1 MKALLITRDSDLHAE
16 IASQGAARV
25 PPLNLGA
32 TRSSMRD
39 ALDRLIPDA
48 PALVIIDASAFDASE
63 ADMLERLSKHY
74 PGASFMLLT
83 REHQQDLLIRAM
95 RAGVREVL
103 QLPLIHRAF
112 HEAMDRIAATAGL
125 TSLRDG
131 KVLAF
136 ISCKGGS
143 GATFISTNFSYALAT
158 LADKKVLLIDLHGQ
172 FGDATLY
179 VSDQRAAMTLS
190 DVCSQIARIDGPFLE
205 SCLVHVTAGFG
216 ILAAAD
222 DPAHAVELKSEH
234 MDAILRVARQHFD
247 YIVLDVGRQID
258 AISLRA
264 LDSADAIYPILQ
276 LGLPDI
282 RDGRRL
288 LDIFRSLGYPIEN
301 TRLIVN
307 RYEKGGK
314 LRLQD
319 LQAALGV
326 AVLHTIPNDYMAA
339 TDSVNQGVPVLQLSR
354 SSAVARSLI
363 ELVEL
368 VASRRV
374 TENKGLFDRIFG
386 RGDSDQ

>member
-1 MKALLITRDSDLHAE
+1 MKALLITRDLALHAE

-25 PPLNLGA
+25 PPLTLGT

-39 ALDRLIPDA
+39 ALDRPVADM
-48 PALVIIDASAFDASE
+48 PALVIVDASDIEPAE
-63 ADMLERLSKHY
+63 ADNLERLAKHY
-74 PGASFMLLT
+74 PEACFMLLT
-83 REHQQDLLIRAM
+83 RAHQEEMLIRAM

-103 QLPLIHRAF
+103 QLPLVHRAF
-112 HEAMDRIAATAGL
+112 HEAIDRTAAASGV
-125 TSLRDG
+125 TSIREG

-143 GATFISTNFSYALAT
+143 GATFISTNFAYALAT

-179 VSDQRAAMTLS
+179 VSDQRPAMTLS
-190 DVCSQIARIDGPFLE
+190 DVCSQISRIDGAFLE
-205 SCLVHVTAGFG
+205 SCLVHVTPGFG

-222 DPAHAVELKSEH
+222 DPAHSVDQKPEH
-234 MDAILRVARQHFD
+234 MDAIMRVARQMYD

-264 LDSADAIYPILQ
+264 LDCADAIYPILQ

-288 LDIFRSLGYPIEN
+288 LDIFRSLGYPIDN

-319 LQAALGV
+319 LQSALG
-326 AVLHTIPNDYMAA
+326 AEILQTIPNDYATV
-339 TDSVNQGVPVLQLSR
+339 TDSVNQGVPVLRLSR
-354 SSAVARSLI
+354 AAPVSRSMA
-363 ELVEL
+363 ELVEA
-368 VASRRV
+368 VTSRRV
-374 TENKGLFDRIFG
+374 PENKGLFDRLFG
-386 RGDSDQ
+386 RGDSEQ

>member
-1 MKALLITRDSDLHAE
+1 MKALLITRDSALHAE

-25 PPLNLGA
+25 PPLNLAA
-32 TRSSMRD
+32 TRASMRD
-39 ALDRLIPDA
+39 ALDRPVPDA
-48 PALVIIDASAFDASE
+48 PALVIVDASDFEPSE
-63 ADMLERLSKHY
+63 ADMLERLTKHY
-74 PGASFMLLT
+74 PDASFMLLT
-83 REHQQDLLIRAM
+83 HEHQQDLLIRAM

-103 QLPLIHRAF
+103 QLPLVHRAF
-112 HEAMDRIAATAGL
+112 HEAMDRIAAVAGE
-125 TSLRDG
+125 TSMRDG

-143 GATFISTNFSYALAT
+143 GATFISTNFAYALAT

-179 VSDQRAAMTLS
+179 VSDQRPAMTLS
-190 DVCSQIARIDGPFLE
+190 DVCSQIARVDGAFLE
-205 SCLVHVTAGFG
+205 SCLVHVTGGFG

-222 DPAHAVELKSEH
+222 DPAHAIELKAEH
-234 MDAILRVARQHFD
+234 MDAILRVARQHYD

-264 LDSADAIYPILQ
+264 LDSADGIYPVLQ

-288 LDIFRSLGYPIEN
+288 LDIFRSLGYPLEN
-301 TRLIVN
+301 TRLVVN

-319 LQAALGV
+319 LQSALGAEIV
-326 AVLHTIPNDYMAA
+326 HTIPNDYIAV
-339 TDSVNQGVPVLQLSR
+339 TDSVNQGVPVLRLSR
-354 SSAVARSLI
+354 SSPVARSMA
-363 ELVEL
+363 ELVETIT
-368 VASRRV
+368 ARRV
-374 TENKGLFDRIFG
+374 PENKGLFDRLFG
-386 RGDSDQ
+386 RGDGEP

>member
-1 MKALLITRDSDLHAE
+1 MKALLITRDNALHAE

-25 PPLNLGA
+25 PPLNLA
-32 TRSSMRD
+32 SIRLNMRD
-39 ALDRLIPDA
+39 ALDRLVPEA
-48 PALVIIDASAFDASE
+48 PVLAIIDASDFEPSD

-74 PGASFMLLT
+74 PEANLMLLT
-83 REHQQDLLIRAM
+83 GEHQQDLLIRAM

-112 HEAMDRIAATAGL
+112 HEAMDRIATAVGM
-125 TSLRDG
+125 TSVREG

-143 GATFISTNFSYALAT
+143 GATFISTNFGYALAT

-179 VSDQRAAMTLS
+179 VSDQRPAMTLS
-190 DVCSQIARIDGPFLE
+190 DVCSQITRIDAPFLE
-205 SCLVHVTAGFG
+205 SCLVHVTPGFG

-222 DPAHAVELKSEH
+222 DPAHTVELKPEH
-234 MDAILRVARQHFD
+234 MDAIMRVARQHYD

-264 LDSADAIYPILQ
+264 LDCADNIFPVLQ

-301 TRLIVN
+301 SRLIVN

-319 LQAALGV
+319 LQSALG
-326 AVLHTIPNDYMAA
+326 AEIMHTIPNDYLTV
-339 TDSVNQGVPVLQLSR
+339 TDSVNQGVPVLRLSR
-354 SSAVARSLI
+354 TAPVSRSMA
-363 ELVEL
+363 ELVEA
-368 VASRRV
+368 VTSHRV
-374 TENKGLFDRIFG
+374 PENKGLFDRLFG
-386 RGDSDQ
+386 RGDGDQ

>member
-1 MKALLITRDSDLHAE
+1 MKALLITRDNALHAE

-25 PPLNLGA
+25 PPLNLAA
-32 TRSSMRD
+32 TRASMRD
-39 ALDRLIPDA
+39 ALDRPVPDA
-48 PALVIIDASAFDASE
+48 PALVIVDASDFEPSE
-63 ADMLERLSKHY
+63 ADMLERLTKHY
-74 PGASFMLLT
+74 PDASFMLLT
-83 REHQQDLLIRAM
+83 HEHQQDLLIRAM

-103 QLPLIHRAF
+103 QLPLVHRAF
-112 HEAMDRIAATAGL
+112 HEAMDRIAAVAGE
-125 TSLRDG
+125 TTMRDG

-143 GATFISTNFSYALAT
+143 GATFISTNFAYALAT

-179 VSDQRAAMTLS
+179 VSDQRPAMTLS
-190 DVCSQIARIDGPFLE
+190 DVCSQIARVDGAFLE
-205 SCLVHVTAGFG
+205 SCLVHVTGGFG

-222 DPAHAVELKSEH
+222 DPAHAVDLKPEH
-234 MDAILRVARQHFD
+234 MDAILRVARQHYD

-264 LDSADAIYPILQ
+264 LDSADGIYPVLQ

-288 LDIFRSLGYPIEN
+288 LDIFRSLGYPLEN
-301 TRLIVN
+301 TRLVVN

-319 LQAALGV
+319 LQSALGAEIV
-326 AVLHTIPNDYMAA
+326 HTIPNDYIAV
-339 TDSVNQGVPVLQLSR
+339 TDSVNQGVPVLRLSR
-354 SSAVARSLI
+354 SSPVSRSMA
-363 ELVEL
+363 ELVETIT
-368 VASRRV
+368 ARRV
-374 TENKGLFDRIFG
+374 PENKGLFDRLFG
-386 RGDSDQ
+386 RGDGEA

>member
-1 MKALLITRDSDLHAE
+1 MKALLITRDSLLHAE

-25 PPLNLGA
+25 PPLNLVA
-32 TRSSMRD
+32 TRAGLRE
-39 ALDRLIPDA
+39 ALDRPVPEA
-48 PALVIIDASAFDASE
+48 PALVIVDASGFEPGDA
-63 ADMLERLSKHY
+63 DLLERLSKHY
-74 PGASFMLLT
+74 PIASFMLLT
-83 REHQQDLLIRAM
+83 HEHQQDLLIRAM

-103 QLPLIHRAF
+103 QLPLVHRAF
-112 HEAMDRIAATAGL
+112 HEAMDRVADSAGI
-125 TSLRDG
+125 SSMRDG

-143 GATFISTNFSYALAT
+143 GATFLSTNFGYALAT
-158 LADKKVLLIDLHGQ
+158 LAERKVLLIDLHGQ

-179 VSDQRAAMTLS
+179 VSDQKAVMTLS
-190 DVCSQIARIDGPFLE
+190 DVCSQIARLDGAFLE
-205 SCLVHVTAGFG
+205 SCLVHITPGFG

-222 DPAHAVELKSEH
+222 DPAHAIDLKAEH
-234 MDAILRVARQHFD
+234 MDAILRVARQHYD

-264 LDSADAIYPILQ
+264 LDSADAIYPVLQ

-319 LQAALGV
+319 LQNALGAEV
-326 AVLHTIPNDYMAA
+326 MHTVPNDYLAV
-339 TDSVNQGVPVLQLSR
+339 TDSVNQGVPALQLSR
-354 SSAVARSLI
+354 SAPVSRSLA

-368 VASRRV
+368 VTARRV
-374 TENKGLFDRIFG
+374 ADNKGLFDRLFG
-386 RGDSDQ
+386 RAINDQ

>member
-39 ALDRLIPDA
+39 ALDRLVPDA
-48 PALVIIDASAFDASE
+48 PALVIIDASDFEPSE

-112 HEAMDRIAATAGL
+112 HEAMDRIAATAGV
-125 TSLRDG
+125 TSMRDG

-143 GATFISTNFSYALAT
+143 GATFISTNFGYALAT

-222 DPAHAVELKSEH
+222 DPAHAIELKPEH
-234 MDAILRVARQHFD
+234 MDAILRVARQHYD

-319 LQAALGV
+319 LQSALG
-326 AVLHTIPNDYMAA
+326 ADILHTIPNDYVAV
-339 TDSVNQGVPVLQLSR
+339 TDSVNQGVPVLRLSR
-354 SSAVARSLI
+354 SSAVSRSLA
-363 ELVEL
+363 ELVETIT
-368 VASRRV
+368 ARRV
-374 TENKGLFDRIFG
+374 PENKGLFDRLFG
-386 RGDSDQ
+386 RGEVEQ

>member
-1 MKALLITRDSDLHAE
+1 MKALLITRDGELQAE

-25 PPLNLGA
+25 PPLNLAA
-32 TRSSMRD
+32 TRSGMRD
-39 ALDRLIPDA
+39 ALDRLVPE
-48 PALVIIDASAFDASE
+48 PPSLVIVDASGFEPSDA
-63 ADMLERLSKHY
+63 DLLERLSKCY
-74 PGASFMLLT
+74 PAASFMLLT
-83 REHQQDLLIRAM
+83 REHHQDLLIRAM

-103 QLPLIHRAF
+103 QLPLVHRAF
-112 HEAMDRIAATAGL
+112 HEAMDRIAATAGES
-125 TSLRDG
+125 SLRDG

-143 GATFISTNFSYALAT
+143 GATFISTNFGYALAT
-158 LADKKVLLIDLHGQ
+158 LASKKVLLIDLHSQ

-179 VSDQRAAMTLS
+179 VSDQRPAMTLS
-190 DVCSQIARIDGPFLE
+190 DVCSQINRIDGPFLE
-205 SCLVHVTAGFG
+205 SCLVHVTPGFG

-222 DPAHAVELKSEH
+222 DPGVAVDLKPEH
-234 MDAILRVARQHFD
+234 MDAILRVARQHYD

-264 LDSADAIYPILQ
+264 LDSADGIYPMLQ

-288 LDIFRSLGYPIEN
+288 LDIFRSLGYPLDN

-319 LQAALGV
+319 LQSALG
-326 AVLHTIPNDYMAA
+326 AEIIHTIPNDYIAV
-339 TDSVNQGVPVLQLSR
+339 TDSVNQGVPVLRLSR
-354 SSAVARSLI
+354 SAQVSRSMI
-363 ELVEL
+363 ELVET
-368 VASRRV
+368 VTSRRV
-374 TENKGLFDRIFG
+374 PENKGLFDRLFG
-386 RGDSDQ
+386 RGDSAQ